1 METLTKAI
9 VQAGWS
15 NRILT
20 EAQLA
25 RLLDGTPQRRYNLVN
40 RALHRGE
47 LVRLKRARYLLAHE
61 LAGKLSHPFVLA
73 QALRP
78 GSYVSMESAL
88 SYHGWIPEAVPLTL
102 SVTHGRRGEE
112 IATKEMGR
120 FRYYPLAL
128 NRGYFLEGV
137 DRIVLTEQ
145 AALLAQPLRALLD
158 RFCLHK
164 QAWPGLAALR
174 LGMRIEE
181 EALATICAESLESLR
196 QIYKHQRMQR
206 LIDQM
211 QEEIRL

>member
-25 RLLDGTPQRRYNLVN
+25 RVLDGTPQRRYNLVN

-47 LVRLKRARYLLAHE
+47 LVRLRRARYMLVPR
-61 LAGKLSHPFVLA
+61 LAGQLPHPFVVA

-78 GSYVSMESAL
+78 GSYVSLESAL

-102 SVTHGRRGEE
+102 SVTHGRRGDE
-112 IATKEMGR
+112 IATKEMGT

-128 NRGYFLEGV
+128 NRGYFLECV
-137 DRIVLTEQ
+137 DRIVLTGQ

-164 QAWPGLAALR
+164 QEWPGLDALR
-174 LGMRIEE
+174 QGLRIEE
-181 EALATICAESLESLR
+181 EVLATIRAESLEPLR

-211 QEEIRL
+211 QEEISK

>member
-25 RLLDGTPQRRYNLVN
+25 RLLSGTPQRRYNLVN
-40 RALHRGE
+40 RAMHRGE
-47 LVRLKRARYLLAHE
+47 LVRLKRARYLLAPE
-61 LAGKLSHPFVLA
+61 LAGQLPHPFVVA
-73 QALRP
+73 QVLRP
-78 GSYVSMESAL
+78 GSYVSLESAL

-102 SVTHGRRGEE
+102 SVTHGRRRDE
-112 IATKEMGR
+112 IATQELGT

-128 NRGYFLEGV
+128 NRGYFLESV
-137 DRIVLTEQ
+137 DRMVLAGQ

-164 QAWPGLAALR
+164 QEWPGLQALR
-174 LGMRIEE
+174 LGLRIED
-181 EALATICAESLESLR
+181 EALATIRAESLEPLR
-196 QIYKHQRMQR
+196 QIYKHQRMHR

-211 QEEIRL
+211 QEEVSQ